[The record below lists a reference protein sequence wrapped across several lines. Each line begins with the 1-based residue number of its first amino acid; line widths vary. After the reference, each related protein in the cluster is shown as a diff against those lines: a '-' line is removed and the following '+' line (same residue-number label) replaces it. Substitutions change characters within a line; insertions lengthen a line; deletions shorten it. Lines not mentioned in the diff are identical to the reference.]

1 MKNAL
6 KTLLAVL
13 LLHTLFLAA
22 AQTARLLYGTLGNI
36 KMFACFAGG
45 AAVYG
50 AIHFWVYDFSR
61 VYVLGHELTHA
72 VAALLCGYRI
82 KDISVRQDSG
92 YVKMTQCNAFV
103 ALAPYFIPAYTV
115 ALGFLYCALTWVAD
129 LTPYRWAFVAL
140 AGFCT
145 AFHFVQ
151 TFKTLFEADQPDLK
165 MAGGKVFS
173 AVSITFV
180 NLMILAV
187 LCKVLFPQQT
197 NLSDAALRVATGTYQ
212 TWRIF
217 VNYIIERIYN
227 AL

>member
-13 LLHTLFLAA
+13 LLPTLFLAV

-45 AAVYG
+45 AAVSG

-103 ALAPYFIPAYTV
+103 ALAPYFIPAYSTSSIPV
-115 ALGFLYCALTWVAD
+115 SGLD
-129 LTPYRWAFVAL
+129 
-140 AGFCT
+140 
-145 AFHFVQ
+145 
-151 TFKTLFEADQPDLK
+151 DQSGILPRIASIFIDKRSRRRISGLSRSI
-165 MAGGKVFS
+165 ASFS
-173 AVSITFV
+173 F
-180 NLMILAV
+180 IL
-187 LCKVLFPQQT
+187 
-197 NLSDAALRVATGTYQ
+197 
-212 TWRIF
+212 
-217 VNYIIERIYN
+217 
-227 AL
+227 

>member
-1 MKNAL
+1 MKNIS

-13 LLHTLFLAA
+13 LLPTLFFAA
-22 AQTARLLYGTLGNI
+22 AETARLLYATLGDV

-92 YVKMTQCNAFV
+92 YVKLTRCNAFV

-115 ALGFLYCALTWVAD
+115 ALGLLYCALSWVTD
-129 LTPYRWAFVAL
+129 LTSYRWFFVAL

-151 TFKTLFEADQPDLK
+151 TFKTLFEADQPDLR

-180 NLMILAV
+180 NLIILAV

-197 NLSDAALRVATGTYQ
+197 NLSAAARNVATGTYNA
-212 TWRIF
+212 WRIF
-217 VNYIIERIYN
+217 VNYIIEYIYN
-227 AL
+227 TF